1 MNWILL
7 IPYLFLY
14 YKLIKNGI
22 QEINSVQY
30 QIAIFFISLVCA
42 IYFYNKR
49 SRGFMQKL
57 FDKIMLLVT
66 G

>member
-1 MNWILL
+1 MFWL
-7 IPYLFLY
+7 IPSLFFIYYY
-14 YKLIKNGI
+14 YKLIIHIEN
-22 QEINSVQY
+22 NAVQY

-57 FDKIMLLVT
+57 FDKIMFLVT